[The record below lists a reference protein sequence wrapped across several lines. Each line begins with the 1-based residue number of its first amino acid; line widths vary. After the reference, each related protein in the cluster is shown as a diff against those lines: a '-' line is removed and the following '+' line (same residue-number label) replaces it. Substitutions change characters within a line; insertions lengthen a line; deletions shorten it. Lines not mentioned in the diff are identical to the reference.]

1 MKLRVWIWTI
11 GLAFVGFALAG
22 RGAPSHSR
30 ETVGTILGAMVG
42 FCVGWGLQRLLEM
55 GRRR

>member
-11 GLAFVGFALAG
+11 GLAVAGYSIAG
-22 RGAPSHSR
+22 RGVESPVRQIAGA
-30 ETVGTILGAMVG
+30 VGGAAVG
-42 FCVGWGLQRLLEM
+42 FSIGWGLQRLLEI

>member
-11 GLAFVGFALAG
+11 GLAVVGYSLAG
-22 RGAPSHSR
+22 RSGESPQRQAIGA
-30 ETVGTILGAMVG
+30 VLGAVMG
-42 FCVGWGLQRLLEM
+42 FVVGWGLQRLLDM